1 MFLSEPKR
9 HSSDP
14 AADRLT
20 RPVPPR
26 PSGSITEAV
35 LAAKSVAGFSIRIHV
50 ECQSLAEAREA
61 IAAGADIVMLD
72 NFTPQ
77 GIAEAAKALKEDWE
91 RQTGASA
98 EAGAGSRGEGQASA
112 AKRCL
117 VEVSGGLTE
126 ENMAESLCPG
136 PSFSLSLFLSEN
148 QILTLCAQ
156 L

>member
-1 MFLSEPKR
+1 
-9 HSSDP
+9 
-14 AADRLT
+14 
-20 RPVPPR
+20 
-26 PSGSITEAV
+26 
-35 LAAKSVAGFSIRIHV
+35 
-50 ECQSLAEAREA
+50 
-61 IAAGADIVMLD
+61 MLD

-98 EAGAGSRGEGQASA
+98 EAGAGSLREGQASA

-136 PSFSLSLFLSEN
+136 ESFFSLLSCN
-148 QILTLCAQ
+148 DRDD
-156 L
+156 